1 MKFHSERKSADKSY
15 ISRIAPRFLAAE
27 KKFSPVLFRSFVV
40 GALTGLVVAV
50 FQLSISKVQ
59 DSREFLLE
67 ILPQIPAL
75 PLINSV
81 LFSAVLVF
89 VALLFVRRIAPENSG
104 SGVHEIEGALD
115 NVRPVRWKNV
125 LPVKF
130 LGGLFSLSGGL
141 VLGREGPT
149 IQMGGNI
156 GKMIAEFF
164 KVEKDDVHALI
175 AAGAGGD

>member
-15 ISRIAPRFLAAE
+15 ISRIASRFFAAE
-27 KKFSPVLFRSFVV
+27 KKFSLVLFWSFIV
-40 GALTGLVVAV
+40 GALTGLVGAV

-59 DSREFLLE
+59 GSREFLLE
-67 ILPQIPAL
+67 ILPRIPAL
-75 PLINSV
+75 PLIISV

-89 VALLFVRRIAPENSG
+89 LAFLLVRRIAPETSG

-130 LGGLFSLSGGL
+130 LWGLFSLGGGMI
-141 VLGREGPT
+141 LGREGPT

-156 GKMIAEFF
+156 GKMIADFF